1 MKQIL
6 TLLILAFPVF
16 AEAQVSHSTIYS
28 EDGLAFT
35 VYLNGDRMNDP
46 PASKVR
52 MINLTQPYYS
62 IKIEFDDPELV
73 PIEKKIFQ
81 LTDSK
86 GVRVDVTHII
96 KRTKKGKLVLRWKS
110 HSVRP
115 GYIEEDE
122 PTVVIIN
129 NGGSGQ
135 VIERTTTTT
144 RVDETEGV
152 SMSFGGI
159 GGSVR
164 VNTGTAP
171 IEETTTTTTVV
182 STPGATS
189 GGALPCSGTVLGTK
203 DYNAA
208 IGSVAAR
215 STDNGKL
222 LSAKQIISSNC
233 LTTEQV
239 MEMVTLLEVE
249 ESRLDLATYAYPY
262 VLDQGSYFKMN
273 SVFSNDESID
283 ELNQAIV
290 E

>member
-1 MKQIL
+1 MR
-6 TLLILAFPVF
+6 TLLALILLIPFGAF
-16 AEAQVSHSTIYS
+16 AQVSHSTIYTE
-28 EDGLAFT
+28 EDLAFT
-35 VYLNGDRMNDP
+35 VYLNGDQMNDP

-62 IKIEFDDPELV
+62 IKIEFDDPEVL

-86 GVRVDVTHII
+86 GVRVDATHII

-110 HSVRP
+110 HSLRP
-115 GYIEEDE
+115 GYIEDDE

-144 RVDETEGV
+144 TVDQTDGV
-152 SMSFGGI
+152 SMSFGGL

-171 IEETTTTTTVV
+171 VEETTTTTTVV
-182 STPGATS
+182 SGG
-189 GGALPCSGTVLGTK
+189 GGAVTSDLPCSGTVLGTK
-203 DYNAA
+203 DYEAA
-208 IGSVAAR
+208 LGSVASR
-215 STDNGKL
+215 NSDKGKL

-233 LTTEQV
+233 LATQQV
-239 MEMVTLLEVE
+239 KDMVELLELE
-249 ESRLDLATYAYPY
+249 ESRLDLAIYAYPY
-262 VLDQGSYFKMN
+262 VLDKGSYFKMN
-273 SVFSNDESID
+273 SAFSKDESID
-283 ELNQAIV
+283 VLNEAIV
-290 E
+290 Q